1 MEDGALHRHPL
12 GEALVTD
19 EFSAL
24 AGFRDRR
31 FQGGS
36 GRTGQGGGEFFERS
50 RRKSFGVGL
59 PQEFLPA
66 LLACLQFG
74 GELAF
79 ADDQIGK
86 ALMIAADDQ
95 LALRRQQR
103 QQLLLRGG
111 EPLQQGG

>member
-1 MEDGALHRHPL
+1 MQDGALYGHPL
-12 GEALVTD
+12 RETFVTD
-19 EFSAL
+19 EFGPL
-24 AGFRDRR
+24 AGLGDRR

-36 GRTGQGGGEFFERS
+36 GRTWQGGGEFFERS

-59 PQEFLPA
+59 PQEFLST

-86 ALMIAADDQ
+86 TLMIAADD
-95 LALRRQQR
+95 
-103 QQLLLRGG
+103 
-111 EPLQQGG
+111 